1 MIPAQFQ
8 QMETGNLEMNF
19 GPRKGYG
26 LHLVQSVEYVVFVL
40 PSFEPKPNLLPLF
53 SPILLHPPKEH
64 LNLKVNASQ
73 REMHL
78 LDMD

>member
-26 LHLVQSVEYVVFVL
+26 LHRSGMGKFGFWHHRFQS
-40 PSFEPKPNLLPLF
+40 P
-53 SPILLHPPKEH
+53 
-64 LNLKVNASQ
+64 
-73 REMHL
+73 
-78 LDMD
+78 